1 MGFAERLSSACVTSD
16 LKSVEEKIKPVEH
29 VVALS
34 GATSIG
40 SDMFRAR
47 DHDISALRR
56 AILLLARKARNE
68 LHIGMEPSQQLAT
81 AAIMEIMH
89 WQCRTCNGAS
99 EQRIDG
105 LRKICPTCGGTGVH
119 WWSDKERAKASMYP
133 LDTWVKW
140 SPKYEKILAMARRAD
155 SSTIHAS
162 RQKMG

>member
-29 VVALS
+29 VAALS

-81 AAIMEIMH
+81 AAMTGADSAYAASSTKKKKSSGTSADRAELMEIAR
-89 WQCRTCNGAS
+89 QVCRKKYGAGS
-99 EQRIDG
+99 TVYRLDYT
-105 LRKICPTCGGTGVH
+105 RKRVVCVPPG
-119 WWSDKERAKASMYP
+119 Y
-133 LDTWVKW
+133 
-140 SPKYEKILAMARRAD
+140 
-155 SSTIHAS
+155 
-162 RQKMG
+162 